1 MEKKKVIFIIILVNL
16 LVSLYSISYAGLY
29 YIEVPNSITDDM
41 FFSNSNEVNGQL
53 KELIDNNLKDTNEE
67 IAVVIFTRNGEPIKP
82 SVNNSNFN
90 NYLLKYILKN
100 AIIL

>member
-29 YIEVPNSITDDM
+29 YIEVPYNITDDM
-41 FFSNSNEVNGQL
+41 FFSNSLDVNKQL
-53 KELIDNNLKDTNEE
+53 MELINNNLKDTNEE